1 MTDRDG
7 PRPLRKEPMFT
18 APPLALLIPVI
29 LVAIYAVQAFATPQM
44 QDAIMGSF
52 ALSSLLL
59 RNGDYLLLVTH
70 IFLHGSWLHVGA
82 NSAFCLA
89 FATPVVRAMG
99 YSGQGW
105 RGGGVLSYLAFF
117 LICGVVAGL
126 GYCLLNWRSAVPM
139 VGASGAI
146 SGLMGAAIRLRSD
159 PFDPDIKGLLHP
171 RVLAMTVTFCLINA
185 GMAFAPFFVGDGM
198 TVAWQAHIVGYL
210 FGLLAISPWM
220 RLLHHNYF
228 TTS

>member
-7 PRPLRKEPMFT
+7 QNPLRKEPMFT
-18 APPLALLIPVI
+18 APPLAILIPVVL
-29 LVAIYAVQAFATPQM
+29 LVIYGLQSLASPQM
-44 QDAIMGSF
+44 QDAIIDSF
-52 ALSSLLL
+52 ALSAVLL
-59 RNGDYLLLVTH
+59 RSGDYLLLVSH

-89 FATPVVRAMG
+89 FATPVVRAMS

-105 RGGGVLSYLAFF
+105 RAGGVLSYLAFF
-117 LICGVVAGL
+117 LICGIVAGL
-126 GYCLLNWRSAVPM
+126 GYCLLNWHSPMKM

-159 PFDPDIKGLLHP
+159 PFDPDIKGLLNP
-171 RVLAMTVTFCLINA
+171 RVLIMSLTFCIMNA
-185 GMAFAPFFVGDGM
+185 GLAFAPLLAGEG
-198 TVAWQAHIVGYL
+198 TLVAWQAHIVGYL

-220 RLLHHNYF
+220 HLLHRNYF